1 MQSATLIATDYLLCT
16 GMYVICVVGCD
27 NMPANLQKFG
37 TPWTPLKKSL
47 VTNGQIC
54 RVRSLP
60 GNNGKVCTYR
70 VIIKVALFC
79 IEMVS
84 NQLDCT
90 VCVHQTLRTGTIV
103 SVAFTIALH
112 VSSQHGRGKS
122 LYGELQYNCVIN
134 WSLNTQVFM
143 CTYMLG
149 VDVEISWI
157 GIKEVRL
164 YQQVCLRQL
173 ITVASKFSLDC
184 YLQLKV
190 HGLKV
195 CTKY

>member
-1 MQSATLIATDYLLCT
+1 
-16 GMYVICVVGCD
+16 
-27 NMPANLQKFG
+27 MPANLQKFG

-60 GNNGKVCTYR
+60 GSNGKVCTYT

-90 VCVHQTLRTGTIV
+90 VCVHQTLRTGAIV
-103 SVAFTIALH
+103 SVAFTTALH
-112 VSSQHGRGKS
+112 VSSQHGGGKS

-134 WSLNTQVFM
+134 WSLNT
-143 CTYMLG
+143 
-149 VDVEISWI
+149 
-157 GIKEVRL
+157 
-164 YQQVCLRQL
+164 
-173 ITVASKFSLDC
+173 
-184 YLQLKV
+184 
-190 HGLKV
+190 
-195 CTKY
+195 